1 MKRYLDIA
9 THALVISAFMSL
21 AFTSRLDLPSI
32 GVFAAGV
39 LWSLYRTVRKL
50 PPVLSARS
58 TFYLSFAFTIFF
70 VADNFLI
77 SRSFV
82 PATVHM
88 VLFLLLVK
96 MHLSKSERDYFY
108 IIVLAFLMIL
118 AAASLTVDLSY
129 LVTLLLFLVSLVATL
144 MSFEIFRS
152 QQAESK

>member
-32 GVFAAGV
+32 AVFSAGV
-39 LWSLYRTVRKL
+39 LWSCIVRFGNYRRILSHGPRFIYRLHFTV
-50 PPVLSARS
+50 
-58 TFYLSFAFTIFF
+58 FF

-96 MHLSKSERDYFY
+96 LHLSKSERDYFY
-108 IIVLAFLMIL
+108 IIVLAFLMVL
-118 AAASLTVDLSY
+118 AAASLTVDLSI
-129 LVTLLLFLVSLVATL
+129 L
-144 MSFEIFRS
+144 
-152 QQAESK
+152 